1 MPVQEDIMEHS
12 VIGPAIRQGSEQGLE
27 RGRIEGQSILLLR
40 LIQKRFG
47 TIPPEIARHLA
58 ALKPAQ
64 LERAGLRLLDA
75 RRIEDLF
82 TR

>member
-12 VIGPAIRQGSEQGLE
+12 VIGPAIRQGMAQGE
-27 RGRIEGQSILLLR
+27 IKGQTRLLLR
-40 LIQKRFG
+40 QIQKRFG
-47 TIPPEIARHLA
+47 EVPPEISKRLA